1 MEQSGKTESEIMRTL
16 NEVFRNGGGAELL
29 GEGDDG
35 LQFFMKNFI
44 DSVLMLTINAF
55 GERWCKN
62 YDEFGFNIVSQLKQ
76 GKRPTRVSAVL
87 EGAKA
92 AAAAAGIATEQI
104 DFVEMIGGSEP
115 DVLVLNV
122 DL

>member
-1 MEQSGKTESEIMRTL
+1 MRTL

-62 YDEFGFNIVSQLKQ
+62 YDEFGFNIEPKLKQ
-76 GKRPTRVSAVL
+76 GKRPTRTPSCHARGASSSAQKKVKKL
-87 EGAKA
+87 SAWA
-92 AAAAAGIATEQI
+92 SI
-104 DFVEMIGGSEP
+104 
-115 DVLVLNV
+115 LNPKP
-122 DL
+122 